1 VKVLLFRLLV
11 FARAALTRLRT
22 NLAAVSRWLVMV
34 GLAIIAYGV
43 VYWLKGYPY
52 PVVMLMVYAGYGSLV
67 LGTGLAL
74 RRPETTATLVLATIS
89 FAAALVLLLVT
100 QPGSVFSFGLLAF
113 VGVATSFIRLRQR
126 RRSRSASG
134 R

>member
-1 VKVLLFRLLV
+1 VKLLLFKLML
-11 FARAALTRLRT
+11 FARSALARLRT
-22 NLAAVSRWLVMV
+22 NLAAVSKWLVMV

-43 VYWLKGYPY
+43 VYWMKGYPY
-52 PVVMLMVYAGYGSLV
+52 AVVMMMVCAGYGSLV

-74 RRPETTATLVLATIS
+74 RRPETTPTLVLATIS

-100 QPGSVFSFGLLAF
+100 QPGTAFSFGLLAF

-126 RRSRSASG
+126 RRARPPSG

>member
-1 VKVLLFRLLV
+1 MKALLFKLML
-11 FARAALTRLRT
+11 FARSALMRLRT
-22 NLAAVSRWLVMV
+22 NLAVVSKWLVMV

-43 VYWLKGYPY
+43 VYWMKGYPY
-52 PVVMLMVYAGYGSLV
+52 AVAMMMVCAGYGSLV
-67 LGTGLAL
+67 LGAGLAL
-74 RRPETTATLVLATIS
+74 RRPETTPTLVLATIS

-100 QPGSVFSFGLLAF
+100 QPGTVFSFGVLAF

-126 RRSRSASG
+126 RRARPPSG

>member
-1 VKVLLFRLLV
+1 ML
-11 FARAALTRLRT
+11 FARSALTRLRT
-22 NLAAVSRWLVMV
+22 NLATVSKWLVMV

-52 PVVMLMVYAGYGSLV
+52 PVVMMMVCAGYGSLV

-74 RRPETTATLVLATIS
+74 RRPETTPTLVLATIS
-89 FAAALVLLLVT
+89 FATALVLLLVT

-126 RRSRSASG
+126 RRARTPSG

>member
-1 VKVLLFRLLV
+1 MKVLLFKLML
-11 FARAALTRLRT
+11 FARSALARLRT
-22 NLAAVSRWLVMV
+22 NLAAVSKWLVMV

-43 VYWLKGYPY
+43 VYWMKGYPSA
-52 PVVMLMVYAGYGSLV
+52 VVMMMVCAGYGSLV

-74 RRPETTATLVLATIS
+74 RRPESTPTLVLATIS

-100 QPGSVFSFGLLAF
+100 QPGTVFSFGLLAF

-126 RRSRSASG
+126 RRARPPSG

>member
-1 VKVLLFRLLV
+1 MKVLLFKLML
-11 FARAALTRLRT
+11 FARSALTRLRT
-22 NLAAVSRWLVMV
+22 NLATVSKWLVMV

-52 PVVMLMVYAGYGSLV
+52 AVVMMMVCAGYGSLV

-74 RRPETTATLVLATIS
+74 RRPETTPTLVLATIS

-100 QPGSVFSFGLLAF
+100 QPGSVFSFGLLALI
-113 VGVATSFIRLRQR
+113 GLLSSFLRLRQR
-126 RRSRSASG
+126 QGKDRPR
-134 R
+134 